1 MERQRRL
8 RTYQQCGPLYLVRYD
23 SERLVIEAGLLEIGR
38 SQTVG
43 LVVSTACQFFDEVKF
58 PDQVTCG
65 LRLARIGN
73 TSVVYELGLFRNET
87 STSFANGSFTHV
99 YVNATTRRPVA
110 VTPAP
115 LCSMGP

>member
-1 MERQRRL
+1 
-8 RTYQQCGPLYLVRYD
+8 LVRYD